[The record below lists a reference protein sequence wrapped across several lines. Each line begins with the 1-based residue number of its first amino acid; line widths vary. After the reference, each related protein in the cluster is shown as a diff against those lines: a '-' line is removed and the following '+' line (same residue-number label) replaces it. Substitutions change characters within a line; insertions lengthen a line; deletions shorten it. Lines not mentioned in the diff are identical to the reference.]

1 MYVLTEL
8 GYVLIY
14 QVKRKKNKKGS
25 FGNALVQ
32 KSESSTRNKNG
43 LVKGL

>member
-1 MYVLTEL
+1 MTVLLFFKVFYYKVAILMYVLTEL

-25 FGNALVQ
+25 FENALV
-32 KSESSTRNKNG
+32 
-43 LVKGL
+43 